1 MAAGGVAT
9 VVIAAT
15 VMIVVS
21 VVTEGIAVDLVEDL
35 RREASACPVVLVAP
49 VVLVRRAD
57 LVGVVDSP
65 EVPVAPP
72 VDFPS
77 EVVDLRE
84 VFLAVRR
91 GWGAVV
97 ATAVIAAVASVP

>member
-1 MAAGGVAT
+1 M
-9 VVIAAT
+9 I
-15 VMIVVS
+15 VMIA
-21 VVTEGIAVDLVEDL
+21 VTGVIEGIAVDLEEDL

-49 VVLVRRAD
+49 VVLVGRAD
-57 LVGVVDSP
+57 LVGVVDSRA
-65 EVPVAPP
+65 VPVAPP

>member
-1 MAAGGVAT
+1 M
-9 VVIAAT
+9 I
-15 VMIVVS
+15 VMIA
-21 VVTEGIAVDLVEDL
+21 VTGVIEGIAVDLVH
-35 RREASACPVVLVAP
+35 REVSVCPEVPVVP
-49 VVLVRRAD
+49 AD
-57 LVGVVDSP
+57 LVLRAGSVGVVDSRA
-65 EVPVAPP
+65 VPVAPL

-84 VFLAVRR
+84 VFLAVRH